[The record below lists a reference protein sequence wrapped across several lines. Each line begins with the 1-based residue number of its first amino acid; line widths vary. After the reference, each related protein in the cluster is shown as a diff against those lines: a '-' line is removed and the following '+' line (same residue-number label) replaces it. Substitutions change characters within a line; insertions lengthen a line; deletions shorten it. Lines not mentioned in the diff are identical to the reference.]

1 MKKGLLGRKQRNDE
15 INKQFARQPVP
26 VNTESVDEIIQFMNS
41 NVIGDVEEEEVVEEQ
56 KASLD
61 TLISPQPASKPPR
74 LSRDSVPRMGE
85 LNTFQQQQIEN
96 QLAIVDVRHNDEEV
110 VLLPLDAVEQRDLIL
125 DQLDEI
131 INERYGNVLREI
143 IGNNQDER
151 ERNRLIA
158 IYKSLSGYDRL
169 VDSDELLRVMSIEQ
183 LQTKI
188 DIHFNT
194 YVTWLKTRTNNY
206 IQQYFQFAT
215 PKIQEIILALNHF
228 PTAFFVNP
236 DQPDILGN
244 RTMLNFKQIT
254 FFVCYIALLCIII
267 ILYFIASLIKFIND
281 VDTMFGIIV
290 EIATENEDIRNL
302 RNEYRTRACMTG
314 LGLLEYTLRC
324 IDVTRILKLMFSK
337 VGIIPTIAIMCIC
350 IYVFRSQSPVFNWIY
365 VVFFKVLRIVVE
377 SVPTLNRTAESTKGA
392 LLLFFDTQI
401 RGVNQVAYEKF
412 TPRVKTLVDT
422 AIYVSNT
429 TGVLLDEAKDFVNNT
444 FTLVPL
450 LCANL
455 TEQVV
460 NANYTDLSIRA
471 ASGTRDAVGNKAE
484 AATQQISSTI
494 VTGVTSVSD
503 LVLDIATSG
512 IEDGIDTFYLVAG
525 VIKDYSVFWASL
537 VIDKDP
543 ELTEIVEGNQ
553 GAEVVTDDINIEI
566 ITKEQVIARLR
577 DETEGDKSILKD
589 ESSIWLEVFQE
600 AAIAGDVILHSPN
613 VNKEHTYI
621 ISDNRF
627 SKIPKLILANQ
638 ITVDPRSFTTQT
650 VVDNRLTT
658 DNVETKENVETDALT
673 VDVVKYSYVGDGRTS
688 TKNDYLE
695 PEGQMVQYKKEA
707 KVILDD
713 IKLFNDIDFNSIIIP
728 LMKDRYG
735 ESSVNNVSLEKVP
748 FDPPQNN
755 AAKEIIYYAGS
766 MVLKIMLPEITI
778 EELQTDL
785 ARARTAINNIYGD
798 SKIVLKKSILAI
810 HDTTKYV
817 LTTDREGL
825 KNKLKKRAED
835 IKSATADQVRLTL
848 VEYENVIKVAV
859 VVVAGTA
866 ILYVA
871 PAAVGLTATILPPLY
886 TTSVAGLQLVGSM
899 GYHSGRAIGYGGYVA
914 VNNVFYPTARAAVYM
929 LSRLLGNFI
938 GNTIRINP
946 DMTVTTTNEVT
957 NFIFGNGAMWLPLD
971 QSIGPAIQTVS
982 EHSAMVVRGV
992 SEVGEVLTPFVRHN
1006 VDELARLIYRNP
1018 DTVGAFAT
1026 LTAAATASKLVG
1038 DAINDA
1044 KKNPEHNTKLL
1055 RGSVE
1060 KELLT
1065 PEPSPRSSDVSVL
1078 ETPDFMD
1085 PWYNGLSSVQKDE
1098 LNFEYDKY
1106 IKTLSKAEKEAID
1119 FKEDYRQYLI
1129 DNKKAT
1135 KEAMDRDRLTAKFI
1149 IMKQIQYRI
1158 NKEAEAEA
1166 EAAMND
1172 ATKINQPAQPETKT
1186 NSEERKSLIDTV
1198 SNYFTTSRGG
1208 SKKKRKGSAKKST
1221 RKHNK
1226 KSGKKGKPSKRKM
1239 SNKKRRHT
1247 RR

>member
-1 MKKGLLGRKQRNDE
+1 MKKRLLGQRQRDDE
-15 INKQFARQPVP
+15 INEQFASHPVP
-26 VNTESVDEIIQFMNS
+26 VNTESVDDLIRFFNN
-41 NVIGDVEEEEVVEEQ
+41 NVIGDVEEEEFVEEQ
-56 KASLD
+56 KATLD
-61 TLISPQPASKPPR
+61 ILISPQPASKPPR
-74 LSRDSVPRMGE
+74 LSRGSVPRMGE
-85 LNTFQQQQIEN
+85 LNTFQQEQVEN
-96 QLAIVDVRHNDEEV
+96 QLAIVDVRHDDEEV
-110 VLLPLDAVEQRDLIL
+110 VLHPLDAVEQRDLIL
-125 DQLDEI
+125 GQLDEI

-151 ERNRLIA
+151 EKNRLIA
-158 IYKSLSGYDRL
+158 VYKSLSGYDRL
-169 VDSDELLRVMSIEQ
+169 VDSDELLHQNSIEE
-183 LQTKI
+183 LQRKI
-188 DIHFNT
+188 DNQFNT

-215 PKIQEIILALNHF
+215 PKIQQIILALNQF
-228 PTAFFVNP
+228 PTAFFIDP
-236 DQPDILGN
+236 DQADMLGN
-244 RTMLNFKQIT
+244 RTSTLNFKQIT

-365 VVFFKVLRIVVE
+365 VLFFKVLRIVVK
-377 SVPTLNRTAESTKGA
+377 SVPTWNPAAESTKGA
-392 LLLFFDTQI
+392 VLLFFDTQI
-401 RGVNQVAYEKF
+401 RGVNQVAYEHS
-412 TPRVKTLVDT
+412 PPQVQTLVDT

-429 TGVLLDEAKDFVNNT
+429 TGVLLGEAKDFVNNT

-471 ASGTRDAVGNKAE
+471 ASGTRDVVENNAE
-484 AATQQISSTI
+484 AATQQISSSI
-494 VTGVTSVSD
+494 VTGVASVSN
-503 LVLDIATSG
+503 LVIDIATNG
-512 IEDGIDTFYLVAG
+512 VEGGIDTFYLVAG
-525 VIKDYSVFWASL
+525 VVKDYSVFWASL
-537 VIDKDP
+537 VIDKEDS
-543 ELTEIVEGNQ
+543 EVTEILEGNQ
-553 GAEVVTDDINIEI
+553 GAEVVTDDMDIEV
-566 ITKEQVIARLR
+566 ITKEQVIQRLR
-577 DETEGDKSILKD
+577 DETQGDMFILKD

-621 ISDNRF
+621 ISDRF
-627 SKIPKLILANQ
+627 SKIPKPIPANQ

-650 VVDNRLTT
+650 VVDKGLTT
-658 DNVETKENVETDALT
+658 DNVETKENAALT
-673 VDVVKYSYVGDGRTS
+673 VDVVKYNYVGDGRTS
-688 TKNDYLE
+688 TENDYLE

-707 KVILDD
+707 KLILDD
-713 IKLFNDIDFNSIIIP
+713 TRLFDDIDFNSIIIP

-735 ESSVNNVSLEKVP
+735 DSTVNDVSLEKVP
-748 FDPPQNN
+748 FEPPSNN
-755 AAKEIIYYAGS
+755 AMKNAIHYVGGI
-766 MVLKIMLPEITI
+766 VLKIALPETSI
-778 EELQTDL
+778 EELQSDL
-785 ARARTAINNIYGD
+785 TKARNAINNIYGD
-798 SKIVLKKSILAI
+798 SKIVLKKTILAI
-810 HDTTKYV
+810 HDTSSYV
-817 LTTDREGL
+817 LTTNQEGL
-825 KNKLKKRAED
+825 KNKLIERANA
-835 IKSATADQVRLTL
+835 IKSATEENVRLTL
-848 VEYENVIKVAV
+848 VQYEKVIKVAV

-929 LSRLLGNFI
+929 LSRVLGSFI

-946 DMTVTTTNEVT
+946 ETMAVTTTNEVT

-971 QSIGPAIQTVS
+971 QSIGPTIQTVS
-982 EHSAMVVRGV
+982 EHSALVVRGV
-992 SEVGEVLTPFVRHN
+992 SEVGDVLTPFIRHN
-1006 VDELARLIYRNP
+1006 VDELARLISRNP

-1044 KKNPEHNTKLL
+1044 KKNPQHNTKLL

-1065 PEPSPRSSDVSVL
+1065 PEPSPRSSDIGVSDL
-1078 ETPDFMD
+1078 SDFMD
-1085 PWYNGLSSVQKDE
+1085 PWYNGLTSVQKDE
-1098 LNFEYDKY
+1098 LNFEYGEY
-1106 IKTLSKAEKEAID
+1106 IKNLSNAEKEAID

-1135 KEAMDRDRLTAKFI
+1135 KEAMDRDRRTAKFI
-1149 IMKQIQYRI
+1149 IMKQIQNRI
-1158 NKEAEAEA
+1158 NKEAEAET
-1166 EAAMND
+1166 ELAMND
-1172 ATKINQPAQPETKT
+1172 ATKINRPAQPETKT
-1186 NSEERKSLIDTV
+1186 NSEERTSLIGTV
-1198 SNYFTTSRGG
+1198 SKFFTTSRGG

-1221 RKHNK
+1221 RKHKK
-1226 KSGKKGKPSKRKM
+1226 KSGKKGKSHKRKG